1 MEKSGTTKATVAGVL
16 DIVAGGMALV
26 GGVVLIGLGAV
37 GSGILASVHEDVHG
51 VLKLLPLLVFYPLAL
66 LVFAQGAVAIAGG
79 IAALNRRSFGLAV
92 AGSIIAVLLFFP
104 LGVVA
109 LILTILAE
117 PEFRS
122 AAVPAA

>member
-1 MEKSGTTKATVAGVL
+1 
-16 DIVAGGMALV
+16 
-26 GGVVLIGLGAV
+26 
-37 GSGILASVHEDVHG
+37 
-51 VLKLLPLLVFYPLAL
+51 LLPLLIFYPLAL

-109 LILTILAE
+109 LILTVLAE

-122 AAVPAA
+122 AAVPTI

>member
-1 MEKSGTTKATVAGVL
+1 MQESGTTKATVAGVL
-16 DIVAGGMALV
+16 DIVAGSMALV
-26 GGVVLIGLGAV
+26 GGMMLIGLGAI
-37 GSGILASVHEDVHG
+37 GSGILASVPEDAHG

-122 AAVPAA
+122 AAIPVA